1 MDINACIHHLGLN
14 ANRYRL
20 TQSPPPHEFISW
32 HEDNPDPQPT
42 QEELEAAWAE
52 IADDIAWKPVR
63 EKRNALLD
71 ISDYALLSDA
81 PYSQS
86 KKKAWK
92 TYRQELRDIPQIF
105 SDIEAVEWPDKPD
118 A

>member
-14 ANRYRL
+14 VNQYRL
-20 TQSPPPHEFISW
+20 TQSPPPHEFIEWDDS
-32 HEDNPDPQPT
+32 NPDPQPT

-63 EKRNALLD
+63 EKRNVLLD

-92 TYRQELRDIPQIF
+92 TYRQELRDLPQTY
-105 SDIEAVEWPDKPD
+105 DNVEDVVWPEPPEA
-118 A
+118 